1 MNPDTCNRLIEL
13 NHQFYQTF
21 AQPFADTRQRLQPG
35 VKHLLAEMPDQSRVL
50 DIGCGNGE
58 IGRSLLASGRAS
70 AYLGLDFSIGLL
82 HSAAAGLSS
91 KATKSAKKFELLH
104 FDLAYDDW
112 ELIRARG
119 PFDLA
124 VAFAVLHHLP
134 GEELRLATLRNI
146 RSCLTST
153 GLFYHSEWQF
163 LKSTR
168 LRARIQPWE
177 AIGLSPDQVE
187 EGDYLLD
194 WRRGGR
200 GLRYVHHF
208 TPTELASLAERS
220 GFQIR
225 QTFYSD
231 GETHDLSIYQVWEVC
246 NQ

>member
-1 MNPDTCNRLIEL
+1 MKSEISNQLIEL
-13 NHQFYQTF
+13 NRQFYQTF

-35 VKHLLAEMPDQSRVL
+35 VKRLLAEVPPQSRVL

-58 IGRSLLASGRAS
+58 FGRNLIASGRAR
-70 AYLGLDFSIGLL
+70 AYLGLDFSAALL
-82 HSAAAGLSS
+82 QAASASLVTETGTA
-91 KATKSAKKFELLH
+91 KFEYLY
-104 FDLAYDDW
+104 FDLAGSDW
-112 ELIRARG
+112 EIVQTRG

-134 GEELRLATLRNI
+134 GEELRLRTLCNI
-146 RSCLTST
+146 RRCLSSS
-153 GLFYHSEWQF
+153 GLFFHSEWQF
-163 LKSTR
+163 LRSPR

-177 AIGLSPDQVE
+177 MIGLSADQVD

-194 WRRGGR
+194 WRRGGS

-208 TPTELASLAERS
+208 TPNELASLAERS

-225 QTFYSD
+225 QTFFSD
-231 GETHDLSIYQVWEVC
+231 GETHDLSIYQVWEVY

>member
-1 MNPDTCNRLIEL
+1 MNPDISNRLIEL

-35 VKHLLAEMPDQSRVL
+35 VKRLLAEIPHQARVL

-58 IGRSLLASGRAS
+58 FGRSLQARGRVR
-70 AYLGLDFSIGLL
+70 AYLGLDFSAGLL
-82 HSAAAGLSS
+82 QAATVGLDAE
-91 KATKSAKKFELLH
+91 ATTTRFEYLH
-104 FDLAYDDW
+104 FDLAGSDW
-112 ELIRARG
+112 QLVQARE

-134 GEELRLATLRNI
+134 GEELRLKTLHNI
-146 RSCLTST
+146 RRCLTSG
-153 GLFYHSEWQF
+153 GLFFHSEWQF
-163 LKSTR
+163 LKSPR

-177 AIGLSPDQVE
+177 AIGLSADQVD

-194 WRRGGR
+194 WRRGGS
-200 GLRYVHHF
+200 GLRYIHHF
-208 TPTELASLAERS
+208 TPAELASLAERS

-225 QTFYSD
+225 QTFFSD
-231 GETHDLSIYQVWEVC
+231 GETRDLSIYQVWEVC